1 MSSIPNSAMPHAMA
15 HDEPETQAGGG
26 GFTATL
32 SEQAG
37 KLADLAR
44 ENPKTAIAAGVAVA
58 AAAIGAAA
66 IPALRS
72 GSGGGKK
79 TASKSSTSR
88 RKSTA
93 KA

>member
-15 HDEPETQAGGG
+15 HDEAEEQGGG

>member
-15 HDEPETQAGGG
+15 HDEPEAQAGG

-32 SEQAG
+32 TEQAG

-79 TASKSSTSR
+79 TASKSTASR
-88 RKSTA
+88 KKSTA